1 MFEQMETLQPVILA
15 GGDDSRM
22 GYNKAL
28 ASFEGTTLIETIY
41 TLLDFVFDKSPM
53 VVTNDKAIFKDID
66 CLKDALIVEDVYKG
80 AQTLG
85 AVATAFQYTDAE
97 NIFVIGVNMPF
108 VSVPMIEKMSFHIQ
122 AADAVVPVQ
131 DGTDIC
137 LHAVYNRRLMPLM
150 RKKIAEGNHLLHSFF
165 PQIDLVQIPVRKDKQ
180 EDAIFFDVHTPMDLK
195 MAEEQYESIKET
207 EPEAFQPYKRMQTGP
222 ARSLVTILQR
232 LFFVP
237 PVREQRYSNM

>member
-41 TLLDFVFDKSPM
+41 TLLDFIFDKSPM
-53 VVTNDKAIFKDID
+53 VVTNDKSIFKDID
-66 CLKDALIVEDVYKG
+66 CLKDALLVEDIYRG
-80 AQTLG
+80 AKTLG

-108 VSVPMIEKMSFHIQ
+108 ISVPMIEKMSFHIQ

-150 RKKIAEGNHLLHSFF
+150 WKKIAEGNNLLHSFF

-207 EPEAFQPYKRMQTGP
+207 EPEAFQPLLGTDSAASRKD
-222 ARSLVTILQR
+222 
-232 LFFVP
+232 
-237 PVREQRYSNM
+237 

>member
-1 MFEQMETLQPVILA
+1 MFEQMDTLQPVILA

-41 TLLDFVFDKSPM
+41 TLLDFIFDKSPM

-66 CLKDALIVEDVYKG
+66 CLKDALLVEDVYRG
-80 AQTLG
+80 AKTLG

-108 VSVPMIEKMSFHIQ
+108 ISVPMIEKMSFHIQ

-150 RKKIAEGNHLLHSFF
+150 RKKIAEGNNLLHSFF

-180 EDAIFFDVHTPMDLK
+180 EDAIFFDYFTIERIFAFLLK
-195 MAEEQYESIKET
+195 LEMIERWISLDKERGNQLFRSIIESLKNEVQIPAE
-207 EPEAFQPYKRMQTGP
+207 FR
-222 ARSLVTILQR
+222 
-232 LFFVP
+232 
-237 PVREQRYSNM
+237 

>member
-1 MFEQMETLQPVILA
+1 MFEQMDTLQPVILA

-41 TLLDFVFDKSPM
+41 TLLDFIFDKSPM

-80 AQTLG
+80 AKTLG

-108 VSVPMIEKMSFHIQ
+108 ISVPMIEKMSFHIQ

-165 PQIDLVQIPVRKDKQ
+165 PQIDLVQIPVHKDKQ

-207 EPEAFQPYKRMQTGP
+207 EPEVFQPLLETDSAASRKD
-222 ARSLVTILQR
+222 
-232 LFFVP
+232 
-237 PVREQRYSNM
+237 

>member
-1 MFEQMETLQPVILA
+1 MFEQMDTLQPVILA

-41 TLLDFVFDKSPM
+41 TLLDFIFDKSPM

-66 CLKDALIVEDVYKG
+66 CLKDALLVEDVYRG
-80 AQTLG
+80 AKTLG

-108 VSVPMIEKMSFHIQ
+108 ISVPMIEKMSFHIQ

-150 RKKIAEGNHLLHSFF
+150 RKKIAEGNNLLHSFF

-180 EDAIFFDVHTPMDLK
+180 EDAIFFDVHTPIDLK

-207 EPEAFQPYKRMQTGP
+207 EPEAFQPLLETDP
-222 ARSLVTILQR
+222 AASRKD
-232 LFFVP
+232 
-237 PVREQRYSNM
+237 

>member
-150 RKKIAEGNHLLHSFF
+150 RKKIAKGNHLLHSFF

-207 EPEAFQPYKRMQTGP
+207 EPEAFQPLLETDPIALKKD
-222 ARSLVTILQR
+222 
-232 LFFVP
+232 
-237 PVREQRYSNM
+237 

>member
-150 RKKIAEGNHLLHSFF
+150 RKKIVEGNHLLHSFF

-180 EDAIFFDVHTPMDLK
+180 EDAIFFDVHTPMDLN

-207 EPEAFQPYKRMQTGP
+207 EPEAFQPLLETDSMALKKD
-222 ARSLVTILQR
+222 
-232 LFFVP
+232 
-237 PVREQRYSNM
+237 

>member
-1 MFEQMETLQPVILA
+1 
-15 GGDDSRM
+15 M

-41 TLLDFVFDKSPM
+41 TLLDFIFDKSPM

-66 CLKDALIVEDVYKG
+66 CLKDALLVEDVYRG
-80 AQTLG
+80 AKTLG

-108 VSVPMIEKMSFHIQ
+108 ISVPMIEKMSFHIQ

-150 RKKIAEGNHLLHSFF
+150 RKKIAEGNNLLHSFF

-180 EDAIFFDVHTPMDLK
+180 EDAIFFDVHTPIDLK

-207 EPEAFQPYKRMQTGP
+207 EPETFQPLLGTDP
-222 ARSLVTILQR
+222 AASRKD
-232 LFFVP
+232 
-237 PVREQRYSNM
+237 

>member
-150 RKKIAEGNHLLHSFF
+150 RKKIVEGNHLLHSFF

-207 EPEAFQPYKRMQTGP
+207 EPEAFQPLLETDSMALKKD
-222 ARSLVTILQR
+222 
-232 LFFVP
+232 
-237 PVREQRYSNM
+237 

>member
-1 MFEQMETLQPVILA
+1 MFEQMDTLQPVILA

-22 GYNKAL
+22 GYNKVL

-41 TLLDFVFDKSPM
+41 TLLDFIFDKSPM

-66 CLKDALIVEDVYKG
+66 CLKDALLVEDVYRG
-80 AQTLG
+80 AKTLG

-108 VSVPMIEKMSFHIQ
+108 ISVPMIEKMSFHIQ

-150 RKKIAEGNHLLHSFF
+150 RKKIAEGNNLLHSFF

-180 EDAIFFDVHTPMDLK
+180 EDAIF
-195 MAEEQYESIKET
+195 
-207 EPEAFQPYKRMQTGP
+207 
-222 ARSLVTILQR
+222 RSTR
-232 LFFVP
+232 
-237 PVREQRYSNM
+237 RWT

>member
-1 MFEQMETLQPVILA
+1 MFEQMDTLQPVILA

-41 TLLDFVFDKSPM
+41 TLLDFIFDKSPM

-66 CLKDALIVEDVYKG
+66 CLKDALLVEDVYRG
-80 AQTLG
+80 AKTLG

-108 VSVPMIEKMSFHIQ
+108 ISVPMIEKMSFHIQ

-137 LHAVYNRRLMPLM
+137 LHAVYNRRLMPIM
-150 RKKIAEGNHLLHSFF
+150 MKKIAEGNNLLHSFF

-207 EPEAFQPYKRMQTGP
+207 EPEVFQPLLETDSAASRKD
-222 ARSLVTILQR
+222 
-232 LFFVP
+232 
-237 PVREQRYSNM
+237 

>member
-1 MFEQMETLQPVILA
+1 MFEQMDTLQPVILA

-41 TLLDFVFDKSPM
+41 TLLDFIFDKSPM

-66 CLKDALIVEDVYKG
+66 CLKDALLVEDVYRG
-80 AQTLG
+80 AKTLG

-97 NIFVIGVNMPF
+97 NIFVIGVSMPF
-108 VSVPMIEKMSFHIQ
+108 ISVPMIEKMSFHIQ

-150 RKKIAEGNHLLHSFF
+150 RKRIAEGNNLLHSFF

-180 EDAIFFDVHTPMDLK
+180 EDAIFFDVHTPIDLK

-207 EPEAFQPYKRMQTGP
+207 EPEAFQPLLETDP
-222 ARSLVTILQR
+222 AASRKD
-232 LFFVP
+232 
-237 PVREQRYSNM
+237 